1 MRTVADAKEILK
13 VISSLM
19 MRRTAATL
27 GAVLA
32 SLAMAV
38 PALALSV
45 TVNGQATV
53 FNPPPIERAGRVFVP
68 LRGVFEALGASVVY
82 EGGVINATGN
92 GQRISLTIGSQSAT
106 VNGQAQ
112 TLDVAPFI
120 IGASTYVPLRFVSEA
135 LGAGVNYDA
144 TNQIVALTTH
154 GSMAGQSRMAPP
166 PGAMP
171 MTHEH
176 YLRNLQPAYGGTV
189 ASTRPT
195 LQGEFSEPV
204 DPNSVRVTLDGR
216 DVSSGATVSPSG
228 FIYSPASPLESTQH
242 TAMITGKLQSG
253 EPFQEPYNF
262 TSGTAAP
269 VNSVIVRS
277 PPDDSTVP
285 STFTITGRTIPNGR
299 VHIVAGST
307 ASVGGVF
314 AFGTGNYTGDTIA
327 DGRGD
332 FSQSVTLQTV
342 SGASIGVTVISTD
355 PATKEAAEKKLR
367 LKAQ

>member
-1 MRTVADAKEILK
+1 

-45 TVNGQATV
+45 TVNGQATA

-106 VNGQAQ
+106 VDGQPQ

-144 TNQIVALTTH
+144 ANQIVALTTH
-154 GSMAGQSRMAPP
+154 GSVSRMAPP
-166 PGAMP
+166 PEGVP
-171 MTHEH
+171 MHEHEH
-176 YLRNLQPAYGGTV
+176 YLRNLTPAYGGTV

-195 LQGEFSEPV
+195 LQGEFTEPV

-216 DVSSGATVSPSG
+216 DVTSGATVSPNG

-253 EPFQEPYNF
+253 QPFQEPYNF

-285 STFTITGRTIPNGR
+285 NTFTITGRTVPNGR

-327 DGRGD
+327 DERGD

-355 PATKEAAEKKLR
+355 PTTKEAAEKKLR